1 MNKKFAAVIISV
13 ALLMMVWVGLGFE
26 GNELPYITIQDLTAD
41 EMKKPGKRFRLG
53 GNVKE
58 GSIARSA
65 ADPLALTFV
74 LLQEEEQLP
83 VSYHKIVPD
92 MFKDGSEVIVEG
104 IYDGE
109 RFFADNL
116 MTKCASRYEG
126 DLRKADPSI

>member
-26 GNELPYITIQDLTAD
+26 GNELPYITIQDLTAKK
-41 EMKKPGKRFRLG
+41 MNKPGKRFRLG

-126 DLRKADPSI
+126 DLRKADTSI

>member
-116 MTKCASRYEG
+116 MTKCACRYEG
-126 DLRKADPSI
+126 DLRKADTSI